1 MTNRHITNVG
11 YDQEEAYFRQ
21 KDAQLL
27 AQRRARLDAHR
38 RHLDVD
44 TLKCPRCGLEMQEV
58 AIEHVKVDRCTEC
71 GGVYLDKGELEIL
84 RHVRPGGFFRRLFG
98 T

>member
-1 MTNRHITNVG
+1 MTNKHITHVG

-27 AQRRARLDAHR
+27 ALRRAKLDAHR
-38 RHLDVD
+38 RHFDVD
-44 TLKCPRCGLEMQEV
+44 TLKCTRCGSEMQEV
-58 AIEHVKVDRCTEC
+58 AVEQVKVDRCTEC
-71 GGVYLDKGELEIL
+71 GGVYLDTGELEIL
-84 RHVRPGGFFRRLFG
+84 THVRSGGFFKRLFG